1 MKGEEGKLGI
11 GEKVI
16 INETISSM
24 YTNKVRK
31 NIF

>member
-11 GEKVI
+11 AQKVL

-24 YTNKVRK
+24 YTNRVRK
-31 NIF
+31 K